1 MGLPQ
6 TAPALTADPPLLSN
20 LMKRPTRV
28 RYLLTFGFLTV
39 CALGSGAVSGEI
51 EVPVPV
57 NPGLK
62 VELVAAEPALCTPTA
77 VQVGPDGRIW
87 VLENH
92 THSRPASYQG
102 PDTDRVLVFGGF
114 DASGKAM
121 ERQVYA
127 EGFRDGMGLLLLGNG
142 DLVVSTRS
150 SVLRFLDRDG
160 DGRADDRRAL
170 VTLSTSDAYPHN
182 GISGLA
188 RQKSGRLFFGLGENH
203 GIAWEMR
210 GADGRTLQGS
220 DEGGVFAVDLE
231 GNGLEWWA
239 LGLWNPFGLA
249 FGPEDALF
257 AVDNDPAGGSLSRLL
272 HIVPGGDYGY
282 RYRYGRTTRHP
293 FVSWFGTRPGTLPPV
308 CLVGEAPTGILQL
321 ESASLGK
328 ENAGKLLVATWT
340 EHGIQRLPLMRRGI
354 SYAAEPEWVLRG
366 GHYFR
371 PSGLAEAPDGSLV
384 IADWAD
390 PAYEVH
396 GKGRLWR
403 LRGNSAPDTARGGS
417 GPRGEDG
424 VTGAG
429 PGTGE
434 LQRYARL
441 EAGSSDFLEGKTAL
455 QSTDPYVYRAA
466 VLSLAREPASRLEA
480 AIAEEKEGRV
490 RLGLWLA
497 LRRGGGGPGLLEN
510 GLKDPDEE
518 VRRAALQWIA
528 DAQLPGWEG
537 RLETALTG
545 IVSRETFQAYLAAL
559 ELFRPGKPDPRAT
572 AEILAQMAMDTGR
585 APTVRA
591 LALRSMVP
599 WLPVLGPIELARL
612 SSDSNGA
619 VALEATRILAGRKDP
634 QALQALR
641 SIVENAGTQ
650 RDIRLEAVA
659 GLSLAASEEAVRGLL
674 EGLVGGGDSAL
685 AGEARRSLGRRED
698 GWESAGQ
705 VPVKQVLEG
714 RGDPMAGRRLFYH
727 PNGPGCSVCH
737 AVEGRGGGVGPD
749 LTDGARM
756 PVDRLLESI
765 REPSRE
771 IAPAFGTWRVEMKDG
786 LAYLGIDL
794 FEDNKKLMTLVD
806 ATGAKHK
813 LAFTEM
819 TVREPVPVSL
829 MPPGLDARLSLQE
842 LRDLLAFLTQPR

>member
-1 MGLPQ
+1 
-6 TAPALTADPPLLSN
+6 
-20 LMKRPTRV
+20 MKRPSYARD
-28 RYLLTFGFLTV
+28 LLTVALF
-39 CALGSGAVSGEI
+39 LGSVFQGGAASGEI

-57 NPGLK
+57 NPGLN
-62 VELVAAEPALCTPTA
+62 VELVAAEPDLCTPTA
-77 VQVGPDGRIW
+77 VQVGRDGRIW

-92 THSRPASYQG
+92 THSRPVSYQG
-102 PDTDRVLVFGGF
+102 PETDRVLVFGGF
-114 DASGKAM
+114 DATGRARD
-121 ERQVYA
+121 RQVYA
-127 EGFRDGMGLLLLGNG
+127 EGFRDGMGLLLLGDG
-142 DLVVSTRS
+142 DVVVSTRS
-150 SVLRFLDRDG
+150 SVLRFRDRDG
-160 DGRADDRRAL
+160 DGRGEDMRTL
-170 VTLSTSDAYPHN
+170 VSLSTSDAYPHN

-203 GIAWEMR
+203 GVAWEMR

-220 DEGGVFAVDLE
+220 DEGGVFAVDPE
-231 GNGLEWWA
+231 GNSLEWWA
-239 LGLWNPFGLA
+239 LGLWNPFGLT
-249 FGPEDALF
+249 FGPEGALF

-293 FVSWFGTRPGTLPPV
+293 FVSWFGARPGTLPPV
-308 CLVGEAPTGILQL
+308 CLVGEAPTGVLQFA
-321 ESASLGK
+321 SAKLGD
-328 ENAGKLLVATWT
+328 ENTGKLLVATWT
-340 EHGIQRLPLMRRGI
+340 EHGVQRLPLERGGL
-354 SYAAEPEWVLRG
+354 SYRSEPEWILRG

-403 LRGNSAPDTARGGS
+403 LRGEGRLDPGGVGS
-417 GPRGEDG
+417 GRAGGEVAQGQGLESRDR
-424 VTGAG
+424 
-429 PGTGE
+429 E
-434 LQRYARL
+434 RYARL
-441 EAGSSDFLEGKTAL
+441 EAGLSDFLEGTAAL
-455 QSTDPYVYRAA
+455 RSMDPYMFRAGILA
-466 VLSLAREPASRLEA
+466 LAREPASRLESA
-480 AIAEEKEGRV
+480 ARDEKEGRV
-490 RLGLWLA
+490 RLGLLLA
-497 LRRGGGGPGLLEN
+497 LRKGGGGRGLLEN
-510 GLKDPDEE
+510 ALKDPDEE

-528 DAQLPGWEG
+528 DDQIPGWEG

-545 IVSRETFQAYLAAL
+545 GVSRETFQSYLAAL

-572 AEILAQMAMDTGR
+572 AELLAKMAVDTGR
-585 APTVRA
+585 VPAVRA

-599 WLPVLGPIELARL
+599 WLPVLDPGELSKL
-612 SSDSNGA
+612 SADANGA

-634 QALQALR
+634 ESLLALR
-641 SIVENAGTQ
+641 GIVESAGS
-650 RDIRLEAVA
+650 RGELKLEAVA
-659 GLSLAASEEAVRGLL
+659 GLTLASSEAAVRGLL
-674 EGLVGGGDSAL
+674 EGLAASGDAAL
-685 AGEARRSLGRRED
+685 AIEAKRSLGRRED
-698 GWESAGQ
+698 SWESAGQ
-705 VPVKQVLEG
+705 VPIQRVLEV

-756 PVDRLLESI
+756 PVERLLESI

-786 LAYLGIDL
+786 AAYLGIDL

-806 ATGAKHK
+806 AAGTKHK

-819 TVREPVPVSL
+819 TAREPVPVSL

-842 LRDLLAFLTQPR
+842 LRDLLAFLTEPR